1 MAVKRDMPEESK
13 NSKVVKK
20 EHFSIVF
27 PDDIKEPKTLK
38 RKQMIINKKSIRGD
52 ALFYLIEKIT
62 ISLSSS
68 IRTFT
73 SMPNLSL
80 KSAVIFR

>member
-27 PDDIKEPKTLK
+27 PDDIKEPATVEE
-38 RKQMIINKKSIRGD
+38 QKKID
-52 ALFYLIEKIT
+52 D
-62 ISLSSS
+62 
-68 IRTFT
+68 
-73 SMPNLSL
+73 N
-80 KSAVIFR
+80 

>member
-27 PDDIKEPKTLK
+27 PDDIKEPFDKDEQKKKTK
-38 RKQMIINKKSIRGD
+38 DTKKD
-52 ALFYLIEKIT
+52 
-62 ISLSSS
+62 
-68 IRTFT
+68 
-73 SMPNLSL
+73 ND
-80 KSAVIFR
+80 

>member
-27 PDDIKEPKTLK
+27 PDDIKEPQPWKKRRNKMLK
-38 RKQMIINKKSIRGD
+38 RKQMIINIRK
-52 ALFYLIEKIT
+52 ALT
-62 ISLSSS
+62 
-68 IRTFT
+68 
-73 SMPNLSL
+73 N
-80 KSAVIFR
+80 

>member
-27 PDDIKEPKTLK
+27 PDDIKEPNSVEE
-38 RKQMIINKKSIRGD
+38 QN
-52 ALFYLIEKIT
+52 
-62 ISLSSS
+62 
-68 IRTFT
+68 
-73 SMPNLSL
+73 N
-80 KSAVIFR
+80 KSAEHKTDED

>member
-27 PDDIKEPKTLK
+27 PDDIKVPKSEQELEE
-38 RKQMIINKKSIRGD
+38 
-52 ALFYLIEKIT
+52 EKAE
-62 ISLSSS
+62 
-68 IRTFT
+68 
-73 SMPNLSL
+73 N
-80 KSAVIFR
+80 KSAQDETN

>member
-27 PDDIKEPKTLK
+27 PDDIKEPAAVEEQK
-38 RKQMIINKKSIRGD
+38 KQDTEKKVD
-52 ALFYLIEKIT
+52 D
-62 ISLSSS
+62 
-68 IRTFT
+68 
-73 SMPNLSL
+73 N
-80 KSAVIFR
+80 

>member
-27 PDDIKEPKTLK
+27 PDDIKEPSNKDEQKKKT
-38 RKQMIINKKSIRGD
+38 IDTKKD
-52 ALFYLIEKIT
+52 
-62 ISLSSS
+62 
-68 IRTFT
+68 
-73 SMPNLSL
+73 ND
-80 KSAVIFR
+80 

>member
-27 PDDIKEPKTLK
+27 PDDIKEPKNASEQK
-38 RKQMIINKKSIRGD
+38 KQD
-52 ALFYLIEKIT
+52 VE
-62 ISLSSS
+62 
-68 IRTFT
+68 
-73 SMPNLSL
+73 
-80 KSAVIFR
+80 

>member
-27 PDDIKEPKTLK
+27 PDDIKEPKTVEEQK
-38 RKQMIINKKSIRGD
+38 KKSAERETD
-52 ALFYLIEKIT
+52 DD
-62 ISLSSS
+62 
-68 IRTFT
+68 
-73 SMPNLSL
+73 
-80 KSAVIFR
+80 

>member
-27 PDDIKEPKTLK
+27 PDDIKVPKVNRNWK
-38 RKQMIINKKSIRGD
+38 KKKQKINQHRMKQIDG
-52 ALFYLIEKIT
+52 
-62 ISLSSS
+62 
-68 IRTFT
+68 
-73 SMPNLSL
+73 
-80 KSAVIFR
+80 

>member
-27 PDDIKEPKTLK
+27 PDDIKEPKNASEQK
-38 RKQMIINKKSIRGD
+38 KQDVEKKTD

>member
-27 PDDIKEPKTLK
+27 PGDIKEPATVEEQK
-38 RKQMIINKKSIRGD
+38 KQDAEKKVD
-52 ALFYLIEKIT
+52 D
-62 ISLSSS
+62 
-68 IRTFT
+68 
-73 SMPNLSL
+73 N
-80 KSAVIFR
+80 

>member
-27 PDDIKEPKTLK
+27 PDDIKEPSYKDEQKKKT
-38 RKQMIINKKSIRGD
+38 IETKKD
-52 ALFYLIEKIT
+52 
-62 ISLSSS
+62 
-68 IRTFT
+68 
-73 SMPNLSL
+73 ND
-80 KSAVIFR
+80 

>member
-27 PDDIKEPKTLK
+27 PDDIKEPATFEEQK
-38 RKQMIINKKSIRGD
+38 KQDAEKKVD
-52 ALFYLIEKIT
+52 D
-62 ISLSSS
+62 
-68 IRTFT
+68 
-73 SMPNLSL
+73 N
-80 KSAVIFR
+80 

>member
-27 PDDIKEPKTLK
+27 PDDIKEPKTTEEQK
-38 RKQMIINKKSIRGD
+38 KKPVERKTD
-52 ALFYLIEKIT
+52 DD
-62 ISLSSS
+62 
-68 IRTFT
+68 
-73 SMPNLSL
+73 
-80 KSAVIFR
+80 

>member
-27 PDDIKEPKTLK
+27 PDDIKEPKNASEQKSKMLK
-38 RKQMIINKKSIRGD
+38 RKQMIINKKEHPQGCSF
-52 ALFYLIEKIT
+52 LFNREDNHFFILINSDIYVH
-62 ISLSSS
+62 
-68 IRTFT
+68 
-73 SMPNLSL
+73 
-80 KSAVIFR
+80 A

>member
-27 PDDIKEPKTLK
+27 PDDIKEP
-38 RKQMIINKKSIRGD
+38 QPWKKKEARC
-52 ALFYLIEKIT
+52 
-62 ISLSSS
+62 
-68 IRTFT
+68 
-73 SMPNLSL
+73 
-80 KSAVIFR
+80 

>member
-27 PDDIKEPKTLK
+27 PDDIKESATVEEQK
-38 RKQMIINKKSIRGD
+38 KQDAEKKVD
-52 ALFYLIEKIT
+52 D
-62 ISLSSS
+62 
-68 IRTFT
+68 
-73 SMPNLSL
+73 N
-80 KSAVIFR
+80 

>member
-27 PDDIKEPKTLK
+27 PDDIKEPTTTEEQKKKPVERKT
-38 RKQMIINKKSIRGD
+38 D
-52 ALFYLIEKIT
+52 DD
-62 ISLSSS
+62 
-68 IRTFT
+68 
-73 SMPNLSL
+73 
-80 KSAVIFR
+80 

>member
-27 PDDIKEPKTLK
+27 PDDIKEPAIVEEQK
-38 RKQMIINKKSIRGD
+38 KQDAEKKVD
-52 ALFYLIEKIT
+52 D
-62 ISLSSS
+62 
-68 IRTFT
+68 
-73 SMPNLSL
+73 N
-80 KSAVIFR
+80 

>member
-27 PDDIKEPKTLK
+27 PDDIKEPKTAEEQKKKPAK
-38 RKQMIINKKSIRGD
+38 RETD
-52 ALFYLIEKIT
+52 DD
-62 ISLSSS
+62 
-68 IRTFT
+68 
-73 SMPNLSL
+73 
-80 KSAVIFR
+80 